1 MNASTQPKPSLG
13 AYLAWKNEQPDKHEF
28 HRFTCAEV
36 DLAKDLIFRSPTVIF
51 EVLSPTTSVTSAARS
66 SRGTAASKRCASTS
80 LSTPI
85 PAASRPSAS
94 MDKASGCC
102 TT

>member
-1 MNASTQPKPSLG
+1 MNVSTQPKLSLE
-13 AYLAWKNEQPDKHEF
+13 ANIAWKNEQPDKHEF
-28 HRFTCAEV
+28 YRVTCAQV
-36 DLAKDLIFRSPTVIF
+36 DLTMDLIFRSPTVIF
-51 EVLSPTTSVTSAARS
+51 EVLSPTASVTTAARS
-66 SRGTAASKRCASTS
+66 SRCTAASKRCASTS